1 MTVRIV
7 TDSTCDLPPELVARH
22 RIIVVPTCI
31 NVGDQSYLDGIEITR
46 EEFYERLP
54 VFPVHPTT
62 SAPGIGVFL
71 QAYEQAVAEGATGI
85 VAIHPPAELSGL
97 YGVAR
102 LASKEMRGLPVAVFD
117 SRQVTLGMGS
127 LVLAAARMAEAGR
140 STEEIVEALPERV
153 QRTYVFGL
161 LDTLE
166 YLRRGGR
173 LSRLQASLSSLLQI
187 KPILTVFDGLV
198 TLERVRT
205 RSAAMARLLALVEGL
220 GPLEELAVAH
230 AHAPD
235 RAVALAAKA
244 QHLFPDGQPPLC
256 VEVTPVLGVHFGPGA
271 VGFLA
276 VKKG

>member
-1 MTVRIV
+1 MAVRIV
-7 TDSTCDLPPELVARH
+7 TDSTCDLPPDLVARY

-31 NVGDQSYLDGIEITR
+31 NVGDQSYLDGVEIGR

-54 VFPVHPTT
+54 VFASHPTT
-62 SAPGIGVFL
+62 SAPSIGAFL

-97 YGVAR
+97 FSVAQ

-140 STEEIVEALPERV
+140 SAEEIVRALPERV
-153 QRTYVFGL
+153 RRTYVFGL
-161 LDTLE
+161 FDTLE
-166 YLRRGGR
+166 YLRRSGR
-173 LSRLQASLSSLLQI
+173 LSRIQASLSSLLQI
-187 KPILTVFDGLV
+187 KPILTIFDGQI

-205 RSAAMARLLALVEGL
+205 RSVALTRMLGMVEAL
-220 GPLEELAVAH
+220 GPLEELSVAH

-235 RAVALAAKA
+235 RAAALTALG
-244 QHLFPDGQPPLC
+244 QHLFPDGQPSLC

-271 VGFLA
+271 VGFVA
-276 VKKG
+276 VRKP